1 MYSDKDNFSLMSAF
15 DLDLVSED
23 SRPDSL
29 DAVQQ
34 SDWASLDLDF
44 EEDYP
49 VEEEER
55 LVLLRERH
63 LNRCTLH

>member
-1 MYSDKDNFSLMSAF
+1 MFSYKDNFGLMSAF

-23 SRPDSL
+23 ACPDSL
-29 DAVQQ
+29 DALQQ
-34 SDWASLDLDF
+34 TDWTSLDLDF

-63 LNRCTLH
+63 LSRCTLH